1 MDLGFKFILMV
12 ATMKVIGRKINMMV
26 KAEFSIQMEITIK
39 VNGEMV
45 NIMDLVDYN
54 QNNSLMKDSG
64 NKILR

>member
-1 MDLGFKFILMV
+1 MV
-12 ATMKVIGRKINMMV
+12 VTMKVIGRKINMMG
-26 KAEFSIQMEITIK
+26 KAEFFIQMEITIK

-45 NIMDLVDYN
+45 NIMDLVDYS